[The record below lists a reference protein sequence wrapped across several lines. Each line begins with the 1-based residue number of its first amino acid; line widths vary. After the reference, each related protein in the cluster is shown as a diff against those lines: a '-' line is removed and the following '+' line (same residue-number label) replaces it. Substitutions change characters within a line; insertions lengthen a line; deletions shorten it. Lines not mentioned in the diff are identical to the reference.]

1 MATPRLDPL
10 RDLEQRA
17 DPFGIL
23 ASCREVQS
31 AWLGKPGLLAK
42 ETGKLL
48 SGALLLQQQAIHRFL
63 GGDGKDAVTPVA
75 EDERFQD
82 PIWTENAA
90 LDTLKEYYLLWTRW
104 LEDAIFEAPGVED

>member
-1 MATPRLDPL
+1 METPQRNPMGEA
-10 RDLEQRA
+10 EQQA

-48 SGALLLQQQAIHRFL
+48 NGALVLQQQAIHRFL
-63 GGDGKDAVTPVA
+63 GGDQDDTVASVA
-75 EDERFQD
+75 EDERFRD

-90 LDTLKEYYLLWTRW
+90 LDTLKQ
-104 LEDAIFEAPGVED
+104 